1 MSEINISAVISANDR
16 MSYSEK
22 TEWVKSEL
30 SLTKQKFSVII
41 SDTQLEELKN
51 GKVNLYDKVST
62 LEQTASEISA
72 SVKSNKEETDGEIE
86 TLKGQIQ
93 VLSDEVSISASK
105 VYVDQAKQDAIDSSN
120 SSTDEKLNNYS
131 TTTEMNAAIN
141 IAVDGITSTVSK
153 SITIGGRNLIHNS
166 ETLIYENYVFAS

>member
-72 SVKSNKEETDGEIE
+72 SVKSNKLT
-86 TLKGQIQ
+86 
-93 VLSDEVSISASK
+93 
-105 VYVDQAKQDAIDSSN
+105 
-120 SSTDEKLNNYS
+120 
-131 TTTEMNAAIN
+131 
-141 IAVDGITSTVSK
+141 
-153 SITIGGRNLIHNS
+153 
-166 ETLIYENYVFAS
+166 